1 MISIGRFLNKSKA
14 ESKPKAE
21 SEEAGNGLRS
31 AERLA
36 SALRDALRGTLGA
49 AGAAAE
55 NAAPVRGGELQQ
67 QLARLAAELCVELSP
82 AKAFGIGGRAAG
94 LLRDW
99 SGAAARQ
106 ALRQAEEVK
115 SLLLALARAAEG
127 AGERDR
133 RCSECIEA
141 VTGQLESIVRLDD
154 LDAIRASV
162 LESAAGLKS
171 GIRAIMEDSSTER
184 NELRAELDACRERLA
199 AAERMAAVDG
209 LTQLY
214 NRHHIECE
222 IERRIAAGAPFCIG
236 ILDLDGFK
244 TINDS
249 HGHAAGDE
257 ILRLFAAGVRSACRT
272 GDVVGR
278 WGGDELILLMDCGLA
293 EAGGRIERLRA
304 SVCRNYIVE
313 GRQMRVE
320 ASIGVAEYQQGEEM
334 RDLFARADSAMYRLK
349 ALRVEAFS

>member
-14 ESKPKAE
+14 ESQPKAE
-21 SEEAGNGLRS
+21 SEETANAQRD

-36 SALRDALRGTLGA
+36 SALRDALRTTLA
-49 AGAAAE
+49 AVGSSAE
-55 NAAPVRGGELQQ
+55 EAAPIRGGELQQ
-67 QLARLAAELCVELSP
+67 QMARLAAELHVELSP
-82 AKAFGIGGRAAG
+82 SKAFGIGGRAVG

-99 SGAAARQ
+99 SHAAVRQ

-115 SLLLALARAAEG
+115 LLLLALARAAEG

-133 RCSECIEA
+133 RCAECIDEI
-141 VTGQLESIVRLDD
+141 TGQLESIIRLDD
-154 LDAIRASV
+154 LTAIRSSL

-171 GIRAIMEDSSTER
+171 GIQAIMEESSAER
-184 NELRAELDACRERLA
+184 KELHAQLDACRERLA
-199 AAERMAAVDG
+199 ETERAAALDG

-214 NRHHIECE
+214 NRHHVECE
-222 IERRIAAGAPFCIG
+222 IEQRIAMGATFCIG

-244 TINDS
+244 AINDS
-249 HGHAAGDE
+249 HGHVAGDE
-257 ILRLFAAGVRSACRT
+257 ILRLFAAGVRSTCRS

-293 EAGGRIERLRA
+293 EARGRIERLRA
-304 SVCRNYIVE
+304 SVCRSYIVD

-320 ASIGVAEYQQGEEM
+320 ASIGVAEHEQGEAM
-334 RDLFARADSAMYRLK
+334 RHLFARADSAMYRLK
-349 ALRVEAFS
+349 GLRVEAFS